1 MYKIAIVEDSIEDRN
16 ALLALLGKYEK
27 EHQAS
32 FSVSSFPDGLK
43 FYGHYE
49 TGFDIVFTDIEMPLM
64 DGMEA
69 AKKIRDSDK
78 RVQII
83 FVSKSA
89 QYAVKGYE
97 ADAIGYALKP
107 VTYFVIEELLD
118 KAIKK
123 LSLILDSF
131 LLVNTDEEVVRIPI
145 PSLQYIEVR
154 DHYLFYHVS
163 EKVYRSRRSSL
174 AEEEKKL
181 SQKGFSK
188 CNNCYLVNLRHVVSI
203 GKDSIMVGK
212 EMLAMSR
219 GKKAEFKDAFV
230 RFAGEYL

>member
-1 MYKIAIVEDSIEDRN
+1 
-16 ALLALLGKYEK
+16 
-27 EHQAS
+27 
-32 FSVSSFPDGLK
+32 
-43 FYGHYE
+43 
-49 TGFDIVFTDIEMPLM
+49 
-64 DGMEA
+64 
-69 AKKIRDSDK
+69 
-78 RVQII
+78 
-83 FVSKSA
+83 
-89 QYAVKGYE
+89 
-97 ADAIGYALKP
+97 
-107 VTYFVIEELLD
+107 VIEELLD